1 MTREELK
8 SLPHLKVV
16 EENTTTLHIHTED
29 GYTLYN
35 YSKEV
40 YEEEGEEKIHCELN
54 DSNCYYFPIY
64 EEYPKYSITTQEEC
78 DKMREEF
85 EKMSDEDKLEVVD
98 KYLGS

>member
-35 YSKEV
+35 YSKDV
-40 YEEEGEEKIHCELN
+40 YEEKVYCDLN
-54 DSNCYYFPIY
+54 GSNCYYFPIY
-64 EEYPKYSITTQEEC
+64 EEYPKYSITTEEEYE
-78 DKMREEF
+78 KMKVEF
-85 EKMSDEDKLEVVD
+85 EEMNDKDKLEVVD